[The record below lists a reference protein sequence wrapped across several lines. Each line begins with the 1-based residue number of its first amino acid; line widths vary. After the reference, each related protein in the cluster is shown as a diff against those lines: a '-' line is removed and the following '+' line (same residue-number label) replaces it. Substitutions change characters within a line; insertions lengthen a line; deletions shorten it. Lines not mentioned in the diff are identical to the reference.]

1 MSDAEGRIYLIGA
14 GPGDP
19 ELITLRGM
27 RLLKAC
33 DAVIYDHLAPD
44 ELVVL
49 MPREVEKHYVGKQA
63 GSHVLPQS
71 EINNL
76 MLRLAREGKL
86 VARLK
91 GADPLVFGRGGEEA
105 RFLREHNVAFE
116 IVPGVTAAVG
126 AAAYTGIPCT
136 DREKASFVVFATGHK
151 AVDSSRPAVPWEK
164 LAQLEG
170 GSLSVYMGVGEI
182 ESIVEKL
189 INAGMP
195 ADTPAAVIERA
206 TMPTQRRF
214 VGTVAGLP
222 AMVNDN
228 NVKPPALFVVGD
240 VVKLHEQLDWF
251 GQGPL
256 HGLRILVLRP
266 SDQGGNLY
274 QALRDYGAEVMP
286 YPSIATEERVDERAW
301 ATYQSIDC
309 EERWLIFTSEN
320 GVRYF
325 MQQFADRVGDI
336 RKLSAFK
343 IAAIGFGT
351 VRALKSHCLTTDF
364 VPGVA
369 TVKGLVTE
377 LVVNF
382 DWSCASVVRV
392 QGNLSDSTVPDALT
406 GAGAEVIPMEVYRTY
421 YPEWPIGFKRK
432 LLQTPP
438 NAILFSSGSTADGLR
453 AILNDEEFRRVTVKA
468 QIVSIGPSTSRIIES
483 HGLKVTL
490 EAKEHSVP
498 GLVQELVAFYRSQG
512 K

>member
-1 MSDAEGRIYLIGA
+1 MSTIAGKIYLIGA

-27 RLLKAC
+27 RLLKEC
-33 DAVIYDHLAPD
+33 DAVIYDHLVPD

-49 MPREVEKHYVGKQA
+49 MPPEVEKHYVGKQS

-71 EINNL
+71 EINEL
-76 MLRLAREGKL
+76 MLRLAREGRQ

-105 RFLREHNVAFE
+105 SFLREHGVEFE

-151 AVDSSRPAVPWEK
+151 AVDSSRPPVPWEK
-164 LAQLEG
+164 LALLEG

-189 INAGMP
+189 TAAGMP
-195 ADTPAAVIERA
+195 PDTPAAVIERA
-206 TMPTQRRF
+206 TLPTQRRF
-214 VGTVAGLP
+214 VGTVSDLP

-228 NVKPPALFVVGD
+228 DVKPPALFVVGE
-240 VVKLHEQLDWF
+240 VVKLHGQLDWF
-251 GQGPL
+251 GHGPL

-266 SDQGGNLY
+266 ADQAGGLY
-274 QALRDYGAEVMP
+274 QALRDHGAEVMP
-286 YPSIATEERVDERAW
+286 YPSIATEETVDEKAW
-301 ATYQSIDC
+301 AAFREIDSDD
-309 EERWLIFTSEN
+309 RWLIVTSEN

-325 MQQFADRVGDI
+325 MGQFADRVGDI
-336 RKLSAFK
+336 RQLAAFK

-351 VRALKSHCLTTDF
+351 ARALERYCLKPDF
-364 VPGVA
+364 VPEVG
-369 TVKGLVTE
+369 TVKGLAAE
-377 LVVNF
+377 LAANF
-382 DWSCASVVRV
+382 AWSRAVVVRV
-392 QGNLSDSTVPDALT
+392 QGNLSDSTVPHALT
-406 GAGAEVIPMEVYRTY
+406 AAGAEVIPMTVYRTF

-453 AILNDEEFRRVTVKA
+453 AILNDEEFRTVTARA
-468 QIVSIGPSTSRIIES
+468 QIVSIGPSTTRMIES
-483 HGLKVTL
+483 HGLKVTIQ
-490 EAKEHSVP
+490 AKRHSVP
-498 GLVQELVAFYRSQG
+498 GLVEELIAFYRTYTQ
-512 K
+512 